1 MTKDKLNVLYLGYSE
16 FPYGYAEFQK
26 LLLISKALVYEG
38 ASVKVIG
45 SHSSHNSVRHPG
57 LKKIGHF
64 QGIMYIYS
72 SGKPYRNS
80 NFFKRNIIKPFEKL
94 LESILIF
101 KLNRRDKIDAAI
113 VSTQIFRHLFYYRI
127 LSRLLG
133 FKILFNYVEYR
144 SQIVDRTDAK
154 YRLNSY
160 LLDHYAVKISDGVL
174 VISEF
179 LINIIKN
186 INPNKAYLKIPMMV
200 DIDRYTGIV
209 KSSNDKYFVFCGV
222 TTYNEIILFTIKSFE
237 LIDNSDTFL
246 YLVVNG
252 SINQLAEI
260 EKRIAI
266 SNKSRLIKLI
276 SNVSDKE
283 LSVLY
288 KNAVGLLIP
297 LRPTIQ
303 DEARFP
309 HKFGEYLVSGNPV
322 ITTNYGEVKYYFKDM
337 VNALIAKVYE
347 EEAFAEKMNYVIT
360 NPSESAVI
368 GENGKKTAFEH
379 ADYKKYG
386 VRIINF
392 INELKSNSN
401 SKH

>member
-1 MTKDKLNVLYLGYSE
+1 MTKNKINLLYLGFSG
-16 FPYGYAEFQK
+16 FPYGFAEFQK
-26 LLLISKALVYEG
+26 ILLISKALVNEG
-38 ASVKVIG
+38 ASVTVIG
-45 SHSSHNSVRHPG
+45 SHSIHNRTQRPG

-64 QGIMYIYS
+64 QGIKYIYS
-72 SGKPYRNS
+72 SGTPYRNP
-80 NFFKRNIIKPFEKL
+80 NFFKRNIVKPFERI

-101 KLNRRDKIDAAI
+101 KLHRKNKIDAAI
-113 VSTQIFRHLFYYRI
+113 VSTQIFSYLLCYKI

-144 SQIVDRTDAK
+144 SQITDREDIK

-160 LLDHYAVKISDGVL
+160 LLDGYAVKLSDGVL

-186 INPNKAYLKIPMMV
+186 LDPHKPYLKIPMMV
-200 DIDRYTGIV
+200 DTDRYNWIV
-209 KSSNDKYFVFCGV
+209 KSLNEKYFLFCGV
-222 TTYNEIILFTIKSFE
+222 TTYKEIIFFTIMSFE
-237 LIDNSDTFL
+237 LIENSDTLL

-260 EKRIAI
+260 EKRIAV
-266 SNKSRLIKLI
+266 SGKPGMIKLI
-276 SNVSDKE
+276 SNISDRE

-288 KNAVGLLIP
+288 KNATALLIP

-322 ITTNYGEVKYYFKDM
+322 ITTNYGEVRYYFKDM
-337 VNALIAKVYE
+337 VNALVAEIYE
-347 EEAFAEKMNYVIT
+347 EKAFAEKMNYVIS
-360 NPSESAVI
+360 NPSECAVI
-368 GENGKKTAFEH
+368 AENGKNTALEY
-379 ADYKKYG
+379 ADYKTYG
-386 VRIINF
+386 VKIINF
-392 INELKSNSN
+392 INELKSKSH
-401 SKH
+401 SK